1 MKKIFFLLITLSASL
16 LTYSQVYKSGP
27 VTSPETW
34 SGTVYLTDD
43 VTITSTVTINAGTKV
58 LFKENDITL
67 LVDDSGSIVANGTPE
82 NEIYFSADHDE
93 DGNYGE
99 DASNNTEGDFEER
112 GLKFK
117 FYPTSGSK
125 GNSSFNYCIIEF
137 IDNSDQLGSLAYGA
151 VDISGSV
158 VFDNCILRNNG
169 SLYGGAIFLR
179 SSSKVTINNSIFQDN
194 EAVNWGGGIYFGGA
208 SGLISNCEFKNNTAS
223 SGGGIYVLKG
233 SPIIKNCILHSNNS
247 SGTGTGIYLNQAS
260 SAFKLIN
267 TTIAANSGSTS
278 SKDFAVITTDGSL
291 PSLINSIIWG
301 TDIGTLD
308 ASKISVTNCALQ
320 GFSNSGEHTSS
331 ISLSSANSDPNGPNF
346 NAVDGSDWSLTEN
359 SPCIDKGLDNSSDP
373 DVPLTD
379 FLGNPRSGTTD
390 IGAYEYISLVF
401 TWQGDDTSNPTM
413 WNDPDNWDSGIVP
426 SGNENVT
433 IPSGLSNYPVG
444 SASQDYTIGSGKQ
457 MIIEAGA
464 RLTLND
470 LTNNGTLK
478 LNHDA
483 IDFASL
489 ILNSYTRGSGGTE
502 EIQLYLSGGG
512 SVLEEDYKWH
522 YISSPVSSLST
533 DIFTGITLNLAQFAE
548 GRPSTSLMQGWV
560 AYDGYVYSS
569 GQTNGPTFSSLTPG
583 KGYDYFH
590 DTDKN
595 YTFSGLLNT
604 SGVIMP
610 LSYSGI
616 PVTMHGFNLLGN
628 PFSSG
633 LNWDNIVDGVY
644 GTYPS
649 NTSKGLYFTRNNDQC
664 SYIAG
669 VGIPSDVTGI
679 IPPMQGF
686 FTKTYSTGNS
696 ITLPAEARTHNN
708 IHQRYKGDN
717 IIPLV
722 RLALYEDTESN
733 DETVVRFDEKALAE
747 LDNDFDAVKMFL
759 SSEKTSIH
767 TRLDDTD
774 FAINGLPY
782 PPDESAVEIPV
793 VVNVISNSMHK
804 ISSTQLQG
812 LDNYNVILKDKLTG
826 YTADLKATPDLTFS
840 APPETISDRFVLI
853 VKYITTGYDAP
864 VVRINEFNIY
874 HAYNFINI
882 ETIADDWAGKTG
894 SVRVL
899 DMTGKRISE
908 SLNVEFNKNSLIQI
922 QSPRG
927 KGLYLVEIGS
937 GKDRYVGKII
947 IR

>member
-1 MKKIFFLLITLSASL
+1 
-16 LTYSQVYKSGP
+16 
-27 VTSPETW
+27 
-34 SGTVYLTDD
+34 
-43 VTITSTVTINAGTKV
+43 
-58 LFKENDITL
+58 
-67 LVDDSGSIVANGTPE
+67 
-82 NEIYFSADHDE
+82 
-93 DGNYGE
+93 
-99 DASNNTEGDFEER
+99 
-112 GLKFK
+112 
-117 FYPTSGSK
+117 
-125 GNSSFNYCIIEF
+125 
-137 IDNSDQLGSLAYGA
+137 
-151 VDISGSV
+151 
-158 VFDNCILRNNG
+158 
-169 SLYGGAIFLR
+169 
-179 SSSKVTINNSIFQDN
+179 
-194 EAVNWGGGIYFGGA
+194 
-208 SGLISNCEFKNNTAS
+208 
-223 SGGGIYVLKG
+223 
-233 SPIIKNCILHSNNS
+233 
-247 SGTGTGIYLNQAS
+247 
-260 SAFKLIN
+260 
-267 TTIAANSGSTS
+267 
-278 SKDFAVITTDGSL
+278 
-291 PSLINSIIWG
+291 
-301 TDIGTLD
+301 
-308 ASKISVTNCALQ
+308 
-320 GFSNSGEHTSS
+320 
-331 ISLSSANSDPNGPNF
+331 
-346 NAVDGSDWSLTEN
+346 
-359 SPCIDKGLDNSSDP
+359 
-373 DVPLTD
+373 
-379 FLGNPRSGTTD
+379 
-390 IGAYEYISLVF
+390 
-401 TWQGDDTSNPTM
+401 
-413 WNDPDNWDSGIVP
+413 
-426 SGNENVT
+426 
-433 IPSGLSNYPVG
+433 
-444 SASQDYTIGSGKQ
+444 

-483 IDFASL
+483 TDFASL

-502 EIQLYLSGGG
+502 EIQLYLIGGG
-512 SVLEEDYKWH
+512 SEGTYKWH

-533 DIFTGITLNLAQFAE
+533 DIFTGTTLNLSQFVE
-548 GRPSTSLMQGWV
+548 IRPSTSLMQGWV

-569 GQTNGPTFSSLTPG
+569 GQTNGPNFSSLTPG

-696 ITLPAEARTHNN
+696 ITLPAEASTHNN

-774 FAINGLPY
+774 IAINGLPY

-804 ISSTQLQG
+804 ISATQLQG
-812 LDNYNVILKDKLTG
+812 LDNYNVTLKDNLTG
-826 YTADLKATPDLTFS
+826 YTADLKATPDITFS

-899 DMTGKRISE
+899 DMAGKRIYE

-922 QSPRG
+922 QSPRAKTLPG
-927 KGLYLVEIGS
+927 
-937 GKDRYVGKII
+937 
-947 IR
+947 